1 MWRVLPAA
9 CYSNV
14 EGRSGPSSYEET
26 PIERFTGVGVDVWAE
41 TTIDASHATARVH
54 ALVAKQAAVD
64 AAAWFNAPGAAG
76 VK

>member
-1 MWRVLPAA
+1 M
-9 CYSNV
+9 
-14 EGRSGPSSYEET
+14 
-26 PIERFTGVGVDVWAE
+26 DVWTE